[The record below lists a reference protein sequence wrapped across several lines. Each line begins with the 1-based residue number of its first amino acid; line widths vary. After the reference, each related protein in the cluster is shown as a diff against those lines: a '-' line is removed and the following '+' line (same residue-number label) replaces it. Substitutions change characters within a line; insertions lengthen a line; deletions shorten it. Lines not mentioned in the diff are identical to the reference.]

1 MKITVLGAGSSAGTP
16 VIGCECPVCHSS
28 NIRNKRS
35 RCSSIITLDNG
46 SNILIDTSPD
56 FKMQAMR
63 EKINKIDAVLFTHHH
78 ADHCHG
84 IDDLRA
90 YCQKYKQAIPIF
102 ANENTMKELK
112 LKFNYAIREE
122 SQFWET
128 PVLQANIVNGP
139 FHIEETQ
146 IIPLPVIHGRME
158 ILGYRLGNL
167 AYITDVSE
175 IPESTLDL
183 LQGVD
188 ILLLDCLRYE
198 PHFSH
203 YGFKQSLEMSE
214 KIKAKRTFFIH
225 MTHDIEYDAVSS
237 DLPDNV
243 YLAYDGLQLNLN

>member
-28 NIRNKRS
+28 DMKNKRS

-56 FKMQAMR
+56 FKMQSMR

-90 YCQKYKQAIPIF
+90 YCQKYKQPIPIF

-112 LKFNYAIREE
+112 LKFNYAIRDE
-122 SQFWET
+122 SHFWET

-139 FHIEETQ
+139 FHIEETE
-146 IIPLPVIHGRME
+146 IIPLPVIHGHME
-158 ILGYRLGNL
+158 ILGYRIGNI

-175 IPESTLDL
+175 IPESTLELLHDL
-183 LQGVD
+183 D

-198 PHFSH
+198 PHFAH

-237 DLPDNV
+237 DLPDHV

>member
-28 NIRNKRS
+28 NIKNKRS

>member
-28 NIRNKRS
+28 NMKNKRS

-46 SNILIDTSPD
+46 SHILIDTSPD

-63 EKINKIDAVLFTHHH
+63 EQIHKIDAVLFTHHH

-139 FHIEETQ
+139 F
-146 IIPLPVIHGRME
+146 PCRRDRD
-158 ILGYRLGNL
+158 Y
-167 AYITDVSE
+167 
-175 IPESTLDL
+175 ST
-183 LQGVD
+183 
-188 ILLLDCLRYE
+188 
-198 PHFSH
+198 
-203 YGFKQSLEMSE
+203 
-214 KIKAKRTFFIH
+214 
-225 MTHDIEYDAVSS
+225 SS
-237 DLPDNV
+237 DPWTHGNFRLPSR
-243 YLAYDGLQLNLN
+243 

>member
-28 NIRNKRS
+28 NIKNKRS

-63 EKINKIDAVLFTHHH
+63 EKIHKIDAVLFTHHH

-102 ANENTMKELK
+102 ANENTMKEIK

>member
-28 NIRNKRS
+28 NMRNKRS

-175 IPESTLDL
+175 IPESTLNL

>member
-28 NIRNKRS
+28 NIKNKRS

-122 SQFWET
+122 TQFWET

>member
-28 NIRNKRS
+28 NMRNKRS

>member
-16 VIGCECPVCHSS
+16 VIGCECTVCHSS
-28 NIRNKRS
+28 NLKNKRS

>member
-28 NIRNKRS
+28 NMRNKRS

-122 SQFWET
+122 TQFWET

>member
-28 NIRNKRS
+28 NMRNKRS

-63 EKINKIDAVLFTHHH
+63 EQIHKIDAVLFTHHH

-139 FHIEETQ
+139 FQIEETQ

>member
-1 MKITVLGAGSSAGTP
+1 
-16 VIGCECPVCHSS
+16 
-28 NIRNKRS
+28 
-35 RCSSIITLDNG
+35 
-46 SNILIDTSPD
+46 
-56 FKMQAMR
+56 
-63 EKINKIDAVLFTHHH
+63 
-78 ADHCHG
+78 
-84 IDDLRA
+84 
-90 YCQKYKQAIPIF
+90 
-102 ANENTMKELK
+102 
-112 LKFNYAIREE
+112 
-122 SQFWET
+122 
-128 PVLQANIVNGP
+128 VNGP

>member
-28 NIRNKRS
+28 NIKNKRS

-102 ANENTMKELK
+102 ANENTIKELK

-122 SQFWET
+122 TQFWET

>member
-28 NIRNKRS
+28 NMKNKRS

-46 SNILIDTSPD
+46 SHILIDTSPD

-63 EKINKIDAVLFTHHH
+63 EQIHKIDAVLFTHHH